1 MNKIISLMI
10 NDKKNNDN
18 KINFILLKKIG
29 KTTNSGDHKLSA
41 SELKK
46 YFPKLIDLNF

>member
-1 MNKIISLMI
+1 MI
-10 NDKKNNDN
+10 NDKKNNDS

-29 KTTNSGDHKLSA
+29 QTTSPNSYKISS

-46 YFPKLIDLNF
+46 IFKKII

>member
-1 MNKIISLMI
+1 MLIPYLK

-29 KTTNSGDHKLSA
+29 STTLPNKNKISIEKLKKLSKA
-41 SELKK
+41 ISQ
-46 YFPKLIDLNF
+46 Y